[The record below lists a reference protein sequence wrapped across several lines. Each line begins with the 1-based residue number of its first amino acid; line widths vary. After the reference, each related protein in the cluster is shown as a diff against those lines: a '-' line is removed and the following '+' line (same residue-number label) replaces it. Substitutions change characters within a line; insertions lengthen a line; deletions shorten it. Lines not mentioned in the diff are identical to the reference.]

1 MRDIKFR
8 GQIKGSYVVSTG
20 LPEWHYFV
28 INPGCVLDLDD
39 IENICQYIGLKDA
52 EGNEIYEGD
61 IVKYKHPREPH
72 NNQPCDF
79 IGVVEYVDCVASYRV
94 VNDSYGFEEVIHLDV
109 ILEVI
114 GNIHENPE
122 LLD

>member
-8 GQIKGSYVVSTG
+8 GQVKGSYIVSTG
-20 LPEWHYFV
+20 LPEWHYFE

-61 IVKYKHPREPH
+61 KITMGHDEGEVYVMTVAFLVDRDHNGWEVHPRDIE
-72 NNQPCDF
+72 N
-79 IGVVEYVDCVASYRV
+79 GSVVV
-94 VNDSYGFEEVIHLDV
+94 
-109 ILEVI
+109 
-114 GNIHENPE
+114 GNIHENPD